1 MCLCVCTCGCAFAS
15 RKNDKYTE
23 NISWFATNIATLCHS
38 CQNAMTSIKHTA
50 MLFDIFHMQIF
61 ERNRICINQHIVE
74 IIWPKCCNVRWI
86 FRRSQSKLHAFNWAI
101 WFIVCSIPHRC
112 THLISIY
119 AHINYLNT
127 NSIMGRMDVL
137 KIVAFPWVQSWKRWL
152 RKLAINIIKRARLEN
167 VGENFDG
174 KK

>member
-1 MCLCVCTCGCAFAS
+1 MRRCRFKIKSSDTFPPCVCVCTRGCVFAS

-50 MLFDIFHMQIF
+50 MMFYIFHMQIF

-74 IIWPKCCNVRWI
+74 IIWPKCYNVRWI

-127 NSIMGRMDVL
+127 NSIMAAWMFWKLSLSHECNHENAGCVS
-137 KIVAFPWVQSWKRWL
+137 WQS
-152 RKLAINIIKRARLEN
+152 I
-167 VGENFDG
+167 
-174 KK
+174 